1 MLKNK
6 KVTFVGAGSM
16 AEAIFAGL
24 IRKEILKPEQIIAT
38 NKKDVERLKY
48 LQATYNIQTTTS
60 KEEAVCQ
67 ADIVILAMK
76 PSNVID
82 GIESIKPYV
91 HKEQIFISILAG
103 ITTNYLEE
111 LLGIEAPVIRSMPNT
126 SAKVGESATALS
138 AGKFASEKDTD
149 VSAQLFKAIG
159 TVHIIPE
166 DKQDGF
172 TGVAGSGPAYIYYFV
187 EAMEKAAKD
196 LGLDD
201 EEAKEAIIQTLKGS
215 LKRLESTSK
224 TSAQLYKEVMS
235 PNGATEAAIGVL
247 ASYQFQEAVVAG
259 IKRSSE
265 RAKEMGKIFTETK

>member
-1 MLKNK
+1 MLRDK

-24 IRKEILKPEQIIAT
+24 INKELLKPEQIIAT
-38 NKKDVERLKY
+38 NRKDVDRLESLKN
-48 LQATYNIQTTTS
+48 TYGIQTTTN
-60 KEEAVCQ
+60 KEEALSK
-67 ADIVILAMK
+67 ADIVVLAMK

-82 GIESIKPYV
+82 GINLIKPFIR
-91 HKEQIFISILAG
+91 KEQIFISVLAG
-103 ITTNYLEE
+103 VTTAYLEE
-111 LLGIEAPVIRSMPNT
+111 LLGMEAPVIRSMPNT

-138 AGKFASEKDTD
+138 AGKFASEEDINI
-149 VSAQLFKAIG
+149 SAHLFKAIG

-196 LGLDD
+196 LGLEE

-235 PNGATEAAIGVL
+235 PNGATEAALNVL
-247 ASYQFQEAVVAG
+247 ASYQFQDAVIAG
-259 IKRSSE
+259 IKRSSA
-265 RAKEMGKIFTETK
+265 RAKEMGQIFTESK

>member
-1 MLKNK
+1 MLENK

-24 IRKEILKPEQIIAT
+24 IKKDLLRPEQIIAT
-38 NKKDVERLKY
+38 NKQDIKRLED
-48 LQATYNIQTTTS
+48 LQNMYSIHTTTS
-60 KEEAVCQ
+60 KEEAVSE

-76 PSNVID
+76 PSTVVD
-82 GIESIKPYV
+82 GIESIKPYI
-91 HKEQIFISILAG
+91 HKKQIFISILAG
-103 ITTNYLEE
+103 VTTSYLEE
-111 LLGIEAPVIRSMPNT
+111 LLGIKAPVIRSMPNT

-138 AGKFASEKDTD
+138 AGIFASEKDTD
-149 VSAQLFKAIG
+149 ISAQLFKAIG

-166 DKQDGF
+166 DKQDAF

-187 EAMEKAAKD
+187 EAMENAAKD

-201 EEAKEAIIQTLKGS
+201 EEAKEVIIQTLKGS

-235 PNGATEAAIGVL
+235 PNGATEAALGVL
-247 ASYQFQEAVVAG
+247 ASYQFQEAVTACV
-259 IKRSSE
+259 KRSST
-265 RAKEMGKIFTETK
+265 RAKELGQIFIETK